1 MRPSSSSGRPKIDD
15 PVGAIAVHGVNGAW
29 GVIAL
34 GLFAD
39 GTYGDGLNGVP
50 GTVKGLFYGDASQLT
65 AELVGVVACML
76 FTFTAFFLFFKL
88 LEATIG
94 NRVSAQVE
102 IEGLDMA
109 EMGMLGYPAD
119 VSHEAVGAGM
129 GTVLKPA
136 TTAGAMR
143 PATE

>member
-1 MRPSSSSGRPKIDD
+1 MSLPACSSPSP
-15 PVGAIAVHGVNGAW
+15 
-29 GVIAL
+29 
-34 GLFAD
+34 
-39 GTYGDGLNGVP
+39 
-50 GTVKGLFYGDASQLT
+50 
-65 AELVGVVACML
+65 
-76 FTFTAFFLFFKL
+76 AFFLFFKL

>member
-1 MRPSSSSGRPKIDD
+1 MS
-15 PVGAIAVHGVNGAW
+15 
-29 GVIAL
+29 L

-39 GTYGDGLNGVP
+39 GTYGDGWNGVP
-50 GTVKGLFYGDASQLT
+50 GTVKGLFYGDASQFIAQLI
-65 AELVGVVACML
+65 GVVACVV
-76 FTFTAFFLFFKL
+76 FIFAAFFLFFKL

-94 NRVSAQVE
+94 NRVSAEVE

-136 TTAGAMR
+136 TTAGSMR